1 MLIHVVNKKIE
12 KIKNLETVPIKLNC
26 NAVPDGLY
34 LYDLERNSLKSL
46 NLDLEADYLL
56 AVQAAK
62 KDCIRKSS
70 KYKYEVFDFKWPA
83 KRFYELGDQKIAEL
97 AYEIIEF
104 ECSEE
109 EAAKY
114 KGYIISFENNLAKAY
129 RYKLSKMYVN
139 GVPQLQI

>member
-1 MLIHVVNKKIE
+1 MLIHVANKKIQ
-12 KIKNLETVPIKLNC
+12 KIKNLGTTPIKLNC
-26 NAVPDGLY
+26 NAIPDGLY
-34 LYDLERNSLKSL
+34 LYNSEKNSLKL
-46 NLDLEADYLL
+46 LDLDLETDYLL
-56 AVQAAK
+56 AIQAAK

-70 KYKYEVFDFKWPA
+70 KHKYEVFDFKWPA

-114 KGYIISFENNLAKAY
+114 KGCT
-129 RYKLSKMYVN
+129 
-139 GVPQLQI
+139 